1 MEEKIRIGFHLYAI
15 KENNEL
21 TGVYQKKS
29 RGATTT
35 ITPSTEELAALRIL
49 PAVIEELETGNIL
62 EVSYTD
68 KKFYACIQKPTED
81 IMETKYQQTSDF
93 FLNSLVDLEEKISKA
108 NITTIEL
115 GNKEK

>member
-1 MEEKIRIGFHLYAI
+1 MEEKIRVGFHLYAT
-15 KENNEL
+15 KEGDEL
-21 TGVYQKKS
+21 TGVYQKKAKGS
-29 RGATTT
+29 TTT
-35 ITPSTEELAALRIL
+35 ITPSKEELTALRIL
-49 PAVIEELETGNIL
+49 PAVIEELEKGNIL

-81 IMETKYQQTSDF
+81 TFETKYQQTADF
-93 FLNSLVDLEEKISKA
+93 FLNSLVDLEEKISNA